1 MDNKVIKE
9 QNYKILSCCIIYRTH
24 IFFTFASK
32 YDEMNKLL
40 KLFAII
46 TFFFVACETDFD
58 VTGEWQD
65 NTVIYGILD
74 KKDSIHEFKI
84 TKTFLG
90 NKSAFDMAEIPDSS
104 YYEYDE
110 IEVYLQELEYGNLL
124 REIKLDTA
132 YITNKD
138 SGTFFYPKQL
148 IYKNKE
154 PFYLLDN
161 MSYKVV
167 VNKFNS
173 NELTTAEIEVIS
185 DFGINRPYTYT
196 GNINFNV
203 TYLSH
208 LDWHPAE
215 NAYQYE
221 GKIRFYYS
229 EEKNGKVTD
238 HFVDWILER
247 KLDSDPNSE
256 IIFKPNQF
264 FEEMANLIPQKEG
277 VVRYLG
283 HVNNPDKQ
291 IDFIVSAIDI
301 NYFTI
306 MNLSADEDLY
316 TAKPVYSNVENG
328 VGLVAMRSQEK
339 AASSF
344 TLTSQSS
351 NELFYGEKT
360 RQLNFQERN

>member
-1 MDNKVIKE
+1 
-9 QNYKILSCCIIYRTH
+9 
-24 IFFTFASK
+24 
-32 YDEMNKLL
+32 MNRFI

-46 TFFFVACETDFD
+46 TFFLIACETDFD
-58 VTGEWQD
+58 VTREWQD

-138 SGTFFYPKQL
+138 SGTFFYPKQM
-148 IYKNKE
+148 IYKNEE
-154 PFYLLDN
+154 PFHLMDN
-161 MSYKVV
+161 MNYKVV
-167 VNKFNS
+167 VKKINS
-173 NELTTAEIEVIS
+173 NEKVTSEIEVIN

-196 GNINFNV
+196 GNFNFDV
-203 TYLSH
+203 SYMSH
-208 LDWHPAE
+208 LDWHPAK

-229 EEKNGKVTD
+229 EDKGGKVSD
-238 HFVDWILER
+238 HFVDWILDK
-247 KLDSDPNSE
+247 KLASDPNSE
-256 IIFKPNQF
+256 ILFKPREFYEQIS
-264 FEEMANLIPQKEG
+264 NLIPQKEG
-277 VVRYLG
+277 VARYLG
-283 HVNNPDKQ
+283 HTNNPDKHV
-291 IDFIVSAIDI
+291 DFIVTAIDI
-301 NYFTI
+301 NYFTL
-306 MNLSADEDLY
+306 MTLSAEEDPY
-316 TAKPVYSNVENG
+316 TTKPVYTNVENG
-328 VGLVAMRSQEK
+328 LGLVAMRSQEK
-339 AASSF
+339 ASSSF

-360 RQLNFQERN
+360 RKLNFQERN